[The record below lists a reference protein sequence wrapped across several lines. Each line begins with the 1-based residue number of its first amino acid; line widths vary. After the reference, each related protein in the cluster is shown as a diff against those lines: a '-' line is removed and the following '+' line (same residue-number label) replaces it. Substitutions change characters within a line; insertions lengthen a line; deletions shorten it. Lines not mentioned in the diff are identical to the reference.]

1 MTNNT
6 VRYLRDIL
14 NEILKIDPDAT
25 LQFEDCGSG
34 TNVLNIVISDESA
47 SKLSMKDLDNL
58 EKLGLY
64 GDDEGSTVGERLMGR
79 NTLFI
84 CLS

>member
-1 MTNNT
+1 MTNDT
-6 VRYLRDIL
+6 VRYLRDSL
-14 NEILKIDPDAT
+14 NEILRVDPDAT
-25 LQFEDCGSG
+25 FQFEDCGSG

-47 SKLSMKDLDNL
+47 SKLSMEDLDKLKEFNL
-58 EKLGLY
+58 N
-64 GDDEGSTVGERLMGR
+64 GDDEGSTVGERLMGK